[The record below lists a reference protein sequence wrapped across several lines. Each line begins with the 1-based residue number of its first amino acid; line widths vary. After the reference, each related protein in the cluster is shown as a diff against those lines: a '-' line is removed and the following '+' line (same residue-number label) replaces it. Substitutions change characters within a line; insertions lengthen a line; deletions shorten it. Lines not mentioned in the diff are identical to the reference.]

1 METLVQNRP
10 VAFHAITLSEAIVMA
25 PLMDEFKE
33 FTTEEAENQMPHP
46 VNKEGEEDVYIV
58 LKKEQVKRIA
68 FILSKLGFRTSSGE
82 YFGKPAHSEPSLN
95 EPSACDVFQDMMQ
108 KEINEVK

>member
-25 PLMDEFKE
+25 PLMDELKR
-33 FTTEEAENQMPHP
+33 TITELAKNNSVP
-46 VNKEGEEDVYIV
+46 VSDERLAYMAIPEKSARN
-58 LKKEQVKRIA
+58 IA
-68 FILSKLGFRTSSGE
+68 FILSKMGFRTSDGAFFSNP
-82 YFGKPAHSEPSLN
+82 KPEDELQEPS
-95 EPSACDVFQDMMQ
+95 PCDVFQDMTQ